1 MADEQSRQQL
11 AIEKLKGELKKT
23 KNKGFADPVIA
34 YLIRRC
40 NEDPGFADDVLNDS
54 KTYEKCESYVIGKA
68 RNYAGGGRTVAVPD
82 ETVYEWAEDYYR
94 EADGKQAGKKAVKKP
109 EQKAPKAEQ
118 KSPKAEENAQ
128 KAEKNARKA
137 EKNAQEAEKTLKKL
151 EETLPKPE
159 PEEQPQETGDSEKPE
174 KEGKPAPKPKKDNP
188 KAAPADISGQLSLFD
203 MIGGGNG

>member
-11 AIEKLKGELKKT
+11 ATGKLKGELKKT

-40 NEDPGFADDVLNDS
+40 NEDPGFAEDVLNDS

-109 EQKAPKAEQ
+109 E
-118 KSPKAEENAQ
+118 
-128 KAEKNARKA
+128 
-137 EKNAQEAEKTLKKL
+137 
-151 EETLPKPE
+151 
-159 PEEQPQETGDSEKPE
+159 PEEQPQKTGDSEKPE

-188 KAAPADISGQLSLFD
+188 KAAPAYISGQLSLFD
-203 MIGGGNG
+203 MMGGGNG

>member
-23 KNKGFADPVIA
+23 KNKSFADPVIA

-40 NEDPGFADDVLNDS
+40 NDDPGFAEDVLNAS
-54 KTYEKCESYVIGKA
+54 KTYEKCESYVMGKA
-68 RNYAGGGRTVAVPD
+68 RDYAGGGRTVAVPD

-109 EQKAPKAEQ
+109 EQKAPKAE
-118 KSPKAEENAQ
+118 KKAP
-128 KAEKNARKA
+128 KA
-137 EKNAQEAEKTLKKL
+137 EKNAQEVEKNAQKAEETLKKL
-151 EETLPKPE
+151 EETFPKPE
-159 PEEQPQETGDSEKPE
+159 PEEQPQETGDSEKPK
-174 KEGKPAPKPKKDNP
+174 KEGKAAPKPKKDNP

-203 MIGGGNG
+203 MMGGING

>member
-1 MADEQSRQQL
+1 MSDEQSRQQL
-11 AIEKLKGELKKT
+11 AIGKLQGELKKT

-40 NEDPGFADDVLNDS
+40 NEDPGFAEDVLNDS

-68 RNYAGGGRTVAVPD
+68 QNYVGGGRTVAVPD

-94 EADGKQAGKKAVKKP
+94 ETDGKQAGKKAVKKP
-109 EQKAPKAEQ
+109 EQKAPKPEQ
-118 KSPKAEENAQ
+118 KAPKAEENAQ
-128 KAEKNARKA
+128 KAE
-137 EKNAQEAEKTLKKL
+137 ETLKKL
-151 EETLPKPE
+151 EETFPKPE

-174 KEGKPAPKPKKDNP
+174 KERKPAPKPKKDNP

-203 MIGGGNG
+203 MMGGGNG